1 MASKVIG
8 GRAVAFE
15 EGTGGAGGGD
25 VVPGPSAVRM
35 MRSKSHMAHL
45 SEKEEAA
52 GFRSWLEAWPTIS
65 AQFEDFTTKLKRR
78 QLSSQIQIA
87 IQTGTI
93 LRNMVGTCKIN
104 TVGETLDRVR
114 QMGKQLIAAQ
124 PLEFV
129 VGNMVRRVL
138 YTIREE
144 AFTAKAKKRLG
155 FAGTSLQ
162 TILDKESTTD
172 RDAAFKPIRNIVLE
186 GISEAIDELDN
197 MSVPIAEQALEH
209 IHANEVILTFGKS
222 TTVEEFLKAAAKRRK
237 FEVIVVETAPTFVG
251 HDTALV
257 YAKAGIPTTVIND
270 SAVFAIM
277 ARVNKVIIGAQAVMA
292 NGGLISHSGAHLLAL
307 AAQYHSV
314 PFVCV
319 TGLLKLCPLYP
330 HDQDTFNDLLS
341 PTAVLSFEEADVMD
355 AVEVLNPEFDYV
367 PPKLVDL
374 FVTNAYGVQPSY
386 VYRLLAE
393 YYSPEDYVL

>member
-1 MASKVIG
+1 
-8 GRAVAFE
+8 
-15 EGTGGAGGGD
+15 
-25 VVPGPSAVRM
+25 
-35 MRSKSHMAHL
+35 
-45 SEKEEAA
+45 
-52 GFRSWLEAWPTIS
+52 
-65 AQFEDFTTKLKRR
+65 
-78 QLSSQIQIA
+78 
-87 IQTGTI
+87 
-93 LRNMVGTCKIN
+93 
-104 TVGETLDRVR
+104 
-114 QMGKQLIAAQ
+114 
-124 PLEFV
+124 
-129 VGNMVRRVL
+129 MVRRVL
-138 YTIREE
+138 YTVREE
-144 AFTAKAKKRLG
+144 AMTAKAKKRTSL
-155 FAGTSLQ
+155 AGKALQ

-172 RDAAFKPIRNIVLE
+172 REAPFQPIRGVVIE
-186 GISEAIDELDN
+186 GITEAIDELDN
-197 MSVPIAEQALEH
+197 MSVPIQEQALDH
-209 IHANEVILTFGKS
+209 IHANEVILTFGQSK
-222 TTVEEFLKAAAKRRK
+222 TVEEFLKAAAKRRK
-237 FEVIVVETAPTFVG
+237 FEVIVVETAPAFVG

-367 PPKLVDL
+367 PPQLVDL

-393 YYSPEDYVL
+393 YYSPEDYNL